1 MAKPGQ
7 PPSAQPSPPETI
19 LLVDDDKAL
28 RDVTRKTLQQRGYM
42 VLFAGDGE
50 AALRVCKQHI
60 DPIHLLLTDV
70 VMPGGMSGPAL
81 ADHIVSLRPNI
92 RILYTSG
99 YTDAVTIPGGLCPG
113 VGFLVKPFTA
123 EALTRKVREIL
134 DQPV

>member
-7 PPSAQPSPPETI
+7 PPSAPPSPPETI

-28 RDVTRKTLQQRGYM
+28 RDLWRKWLLQQGYT

-50 AALRVCKQHI
+50 AALRVCKQHL

-81 ADHIVSLRPNI
+81 AEHIVSLRPTI
-92 RILYTSG
+92 KVLYMSG
-99 YTDAVTIPGGLCPG
+99 YTNAATIPGGLRPG
-113 VGFLVKPFTA
+113 AGLLLKPFTSQK
-123 EALTRKVREIL
+123 LIQKVREIL
-134 DQPV
+134 EQPV

>member
-1 MAKPGQ
+1 MVAKPGQ
-7 PPSAQPSPPETI
+7 TSSPPPSAPETI
-19 LLVDDDKAL
+19 LLVDDDKPL

-70 VMPGGMSGPAL
+70 VMPGLSGPKL
-81 ADHIVSLRPNI
+81 AEHIVSLRPNI

-123 EALTRKVREIL
+123 EALTQKVREIL

>member
-1 MAKPGQ
+1 MATPGQ
-7 PPSAQPSPPETI
+7 PPSAPPSPPETI

-28 RDVTRKTLQQRGYM
+28 RDVMRKMLQQRGYM

-70 VMPGGMSGPAL
+70 VMPGMSGPAL
-81 ADHIVSLRPNI
+81 AERVVSLRPNI

-99 YTDAVTIPGGLCPG
+99 YTDAATIPGGLRPG

-123 EALTRKVREIL
+123 EALTQKVREIL

>member
-1 MAKPGQ
+1 MVAKPSQ
-7 PPSAQPSPPETI
+7 TSSPPPSAPETI
-19 LLVDDDKAL
+19 LLVDDDKPL

-70 VMPGGMSGPAL
+70 VMPGMSGPTL
-81 ADHIVSLRPNI
+81 AEHIVSLRPNI

-123 EALTRKVREIL
+123 EALAQKVREIL